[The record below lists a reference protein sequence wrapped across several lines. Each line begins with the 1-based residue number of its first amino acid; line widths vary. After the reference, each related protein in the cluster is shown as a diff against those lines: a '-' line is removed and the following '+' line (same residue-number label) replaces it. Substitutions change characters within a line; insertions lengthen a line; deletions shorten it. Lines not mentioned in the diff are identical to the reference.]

1 MLGWFDGSRS
11 SEPAGDHR
19 VLRRVEPLLK
29 LRNQGEL
36 VYEDGNKG
44 GYHTTVNMM
53 IKYKK
58 RVSYHKIKQDR
69 LLVGIALLLRVISIK
84 DMI

>member
-1 MLGWFDGSRS
+1 MAL
-11 SEPAGDHR
+11 
-19 VLRRVEPLLK
+19 LRRVEPLLK

-36 VYEDGNKG
+36 VYEDARNKG

-69 LLVGIALLLRVISIK
+69 LLVGIALLQDKLV
-84 DMI
+84 